1 MIKEE
6 NKDQIIEFLKS
17 QLKRILEYRI
27 CWDDRIG
34 EEEFEYDTYCM
45 CPECDYEWNEHI
57 SVSDNTKKILATA
70 VKTSAIDKLKD
81 IAEKALNEVTF

>member
-1 MIKEE
+1 
-6 NKDQIIEFLKS
+6 
-17 QLKRILEYRI
+17 
-27 CWDDRIG
+27 
-34 EEEFEYDTYCM
+34 M